1 MKIFIGLGNPG
12 LKYQDTRHNI
22 GFRVIDE
29 FVKKHKPVTV
39 IKTEYCKGWEVT
51 IEGKQAVLIKPKT
64 FINESGLSVKKIWDR
79 FDGPLED
86 YIIIHDDLDIEMGRI
101 KIVSK
106 KGAGGHNGIIS
117 VINELGSKDFVRIRI
132 GIGRDIGDKSYI
144 DYVLTPFLPE
154 EQKLI
159 ESAVNLA
166 VLACEEIVRS
176 SVAKAMSLYNNG

>member
-1 MKIFIGLGNPG
+1 
-12 LKYQDTRHNI
+12 
-22 GFRVIDE
+22 
-29 FVKKHKPVTV
+29 
-39 IKTEYCKGWEVT
+39 
-51 IEGKQAVLIKPKT
+51 
-64 FINESGLSVKKIWDR
+64 
-79 FDGPLED
+79 
-86 YIIIHDDLDIEMGRI
+86 
-101 KIVSK
+101 
-106 KGAGGHNGIIS
+106 

-144 DYVLTPFLPE
+144 DYVLAPFLPE